1 MEKHLQIVAILN
13 IALGAILAFVGVIA
27 FVFFAGLGLASGDPK
42 AIPIL
47 GVFGTVGLLLM
58 TGFALPGILG
68 GIGLLQRKE
77 WARILVIAASCVG
90 LFAFPI
96 GTAAG
101 IYALWVLFDDGT
113 MRLFGKAGR
122 SATV

>member
-13 IALGAILAFVGVIA
+13 IAVGAILAFVGVIA
-27 FVFFAGLGLASGDPK
+27 FVLFAGLGVASGDPK

-47 GVFGTVGLLLM
+47 GVFGTAGLLLM

-77 WARILVIAASCVG
+77 WARILVIAASCGG

-101 IYALWVLFDDGT
+101 IYALWVLFDDET